1 MDFNVLKVK
10 GFNLSLYIL
19 ICVQFALLTGI
30 AILLIAIMARGFAD
44 IDTVASAVLL
54 FMLGIPVL
62 ILLYSSSNDRVM
74 RTILFG
80 QILSFI
86 ILSVSGIIWYIIAG
100 TFNLQWL
107 VSIAKLIM
115 IISYL
120 PLTFA
125 LFKVYADKVK
135 KLARNVR
142 ALVWFIGVGSAII
155 IAYFSIA
162 NAGSGNVFNVGI
174 YTFSTLFDVLILT
187 LVIQLIF
194 IYAPTQIRYLLS
206 IIFIYSALSFI
217 GDFLNLVKSVNVFII
232 SIDPSIFY
240 DTMLL
245 FAVGAFLIY
254 SLFREVSMTTVE
266 EVNKKLDDTRH
277 IMEDIIMQFPLGICI
292 FSMNGDAVLGND
304 RFFSTF
310 NRDRSVIIG
319 KFNIFKHIDRINSQA
334 LNPVSR
340 VLKGETITIDRAQVL
355 LDKDNIRYL
364 SFKIFPTHDSEGSLS
379 SIVAICEDVSSRVKA
394 EEELKQAKELVEL
407 YIDLMGHDIN
417 NMNQIG
423 MGFLEIAL
431 DTINLDDKDRMF
443 LVKPL
448 DAMKNSSRLID
459 NVKKLRRA
467 NADDPGLGPV
477 DLVKVM
483 EEVVG
488 EHSQAPGREVTIEN
502 EIGNSAYV
510 YANQLLK
517 DVFLNLVNNAIKH
530 SRGPIE
536 ILIRGELFEKNGKKY
551 YRVVVEDDGPG
562 ISDELKPIIF
572 DRLQRGR
579 NKIGG
584 SGIGLYL
591 VKTLVENYGGTIT
604 VEDRIPGQRQNGS
617 RFIVILPAA
626 DVAGTGQK
634 SPEGTPS

>member
-1 MDFNVLKVK
+1 M
-10 GFNLSLYIL
+10 S
-19 ICVQFALLTGI
+19 
-30 AILLIAIMARGFAD
+30 RGFAD

-62 ILLYSSSNDRVM
+62 ILLYNSSNDRVVK
-74 RTILFG
+74 TILSG

-86 ILSVSGIIWYIIAG
+86 ILSVSGIIWYIIAS
-100 TFNLQWL
+100 TLNIQWL
-107 VSIAKLIM
+107 VAIAKLIM

-125 LFKVYADKVK
+125 LFNVYMDDVK
-135 KLARNVR
+135 KLAQNVR
-142 ALVWFIGVGSAII
+142 ALVWFIGVGSALI
-155 IAYFSIA
+155 IAYFSFA
-162 NAGSGNVFNVGI
+162 NAGSGNVFDVGI
-174 YTFSTLFDVLILT
+174 YTLSTIFDVLILT

-194 IYAPTQIRYLLS
+194 IYAPTQVRYLLS

-217 GDFLNLVKSVNVFII
+217 GDFLNLLKSLNVFII
-232 SIDPSIFY
+232 SVDPGIFY
-240 DTMLL
+240 DAMLL

-254 SLFREVSMTTVE
+254 SLFREVSTTTVE

-292 FSMNGDAVLGND
+292 FDLNGDAVLGND
-304 RFFSTF
+304 RFFTTF
-310 NRDRSVIIG
+310 NRDRSTIIG
-319 KFNIFKHIDRINSQA
+319 KFNLFKHIDRINSQS
-334 LNPVSR
+334 LNPVSQ
-340 VLKGETITIDRAQVL
+340 VLKGETVTIDRAQVL
-355 LDKDNIRYL
+355 LPQDNIRYL

-379 SIVAICEDVSSRVKA
+379 SIVAICEDVSPRVKA

-431 DTINLDDKDRMF
+431 DTMNLDDTNRMY

-467 NADDPGLGPV
+467 NADDKGLGPV
-477 DLVKVM
+477 DLGKVL
-483 EEVVG
+483 EDVVR
-488 EHSQAPGREVTIEN
+488 EHSQAPGRDVTIDYEL
-502 EIGNSAYV
+502 GYSVYV

-530 SRGPIE
+530 SRGPIK
-536 ILIRGELFEKNGKKY
+536 ILIRRELFEKNGKKY
-551 YRVVVEDDGPG
+551 YRVIVEDDGPG
-562 ISDELKPIIF
+562 ISDDLKPIIF

-579 NKIGG
+579 NKVGG

-591 VKTLVENYGGTIT
+591 VKTLVDNYGGTIT
-604 VEDRIPGQRQNGS
+604 VEDRIPGQKQSGS
-617 RFIVILPAA
+617 RFIVTLPAA
-626 DVAGTGQK
+626 DVAGTSQQ
-634 SPEGTPS
+634 SSEGTPS